1 MYSISE
7 KSSKTICNNYMHVF
21 RGVHGHFHGSL
32 PWWKIEDTVVSES
45 AKLVG
50 NYNFWCA
57 FHCENAS

>member
-1 MYSISE
+1 MF
-7 KSSKTICNNYMHVF
+7 F
-21 RGVHGHFHGSL
+21 RGVHGHFHGNL